1 MANAR
6 TNTPGV
12 CAERYPL
19 IAPGVLKTRGLAGHW
34 LALSLAR
41 LGLAALLTTVWVA
54 DSNAVDTVPT
64 DATVAS
70 DGLQSQ
76 NLEGLLREFSRLEL
90 LRDQAISARRD
101 AESSLEETRRAQ
113 ENQTKKISQL
123 ERDLAQARRTIE
135 TLKASAKFAA
145 TKRVE
150 APTAN
155 ILFARQPEAT
165 PRWIESLN
173 GRAGAMGSVCKN
185 SKVASE
191 GPTNGPAWEDGM
203 VLYAARNLDASS
215 RTEPR
220 PASVWSE
227 QRAGAAQFQSSLDP
241 SSELLVVDSTQVSL
255 QRKLEASRRE
265 TDAARQ
271 ELTRVSVAFQEA
283 WEQERVKATD
293 LANNL
298 ASARKQ
304 IKALK
309 SQAAGRIVK
318 IAKAPKGQSSIRKV
332 NRKAVAKDQPPDAR
346 IIKVDD
352 NTSPLDRLMMIALPD
367 SLLPP
372 MRPRDEASVR

>member
-1 MANAR
+1 
-6 TNTPGV
+6 
-12 CAERYPL
+12 
-19 IAPGVLKTRGLAGHW
+19 
-34 LALSLAR
+34 
-41 LGLAALLTTVWVA
+41 
-54 DSNAVDTVPT
+54 
-64 DATVAS
+64 
-70 DGLQSQ
+70 
-76 NLEGLLREFSRLEL
+76 
-90 LRDQAISARRD
+90 
-101 AESSLEETRRAQ
+101 
-113 ENQTKKISQL
+113 
-123 ERDLAQARRTIE
+123 
-135 TLKASAKFAA
+135 
-145 TKRVE
+145 
-150 APTAN
+150 
-155 ILFARQPEAT
+155 
-165 PRWIESLN
+165 
-173 GRAGAMGSVCKN
+173 
-185 SKVASE
+185 
-191 GPTNGPAWEDGM
+191 M

-241 SSELLVVDSTQVSL
+241 SSELLVVDSTQASL

-332 NRKAVAKDQPPDAR
+332 NRKALAKDQPPDAR